1 MGGRNVRVEGRSRGH
16 KRGMEGVK
24 DFWVYCPNRGLEGDE
39 INIEREREKEKVT
52 NSGREG
58 R

>member
-1 MGGRNVRVEGRSRGH
+1 MEGRSRGH